1 MNQLQDLLTQRILS
15 FKLRNVRPIDDILDD
30 PKLADMPGT
39 RNVCAKLS
47 IPLSQEIDEV
57 CSLLDVSKRRFIE
70 AAIIHALREA
80 RRLMDELDMYGD
92 EPEPTEHDYSRALDS
107 ND

>member
-1 MNQLQDLLTQRILS
+1 MNQLQELLTQRILS
-15 FKLRNVRPIDDILDD
+15 FKLRNVRPMDDILDD

-47 IPLSQEIDEV
+47 IPLSEEIDQV
-57 CSLLDVSKRRFIE
+57 CSLLEISKRRFIE
-70 AAIIHALREA
+70 AAIIQALLEA
-80 RRLMDELDMYGD
+80 NRLMSDLDMHD
-92 EPEPTEHDYSRALDS
+92 EEEGGLFPKAS